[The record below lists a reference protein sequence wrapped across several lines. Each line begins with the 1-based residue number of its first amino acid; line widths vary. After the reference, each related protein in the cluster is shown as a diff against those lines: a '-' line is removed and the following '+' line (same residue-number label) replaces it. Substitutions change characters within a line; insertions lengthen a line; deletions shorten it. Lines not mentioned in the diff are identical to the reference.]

1 MRDDRMERPVIRTPL
16 YEAEH
21 EQRAAFGEVDGW
33 EMPKVF
39 ENVKAE
45 YLAGKGTVGI
55 ADRSHFGRLKVTGAK
70 RLDLLHRLTTNHV
83 KDLAPGQGAETV
95 LCTNKGRIV
104 DLLHIYVAED
114 HYLMVTSPNMAPV
127 IKEQIEKMRFR
138 DDVTLEDVTESTAMI
153 TLYGPESGRFL
164 DWAAH
169 SETKALQPHHWRSVS
184 IEGVAAVA
192 ARIPG
197 GIGGLGFNL
206 ILILDA
212 GQAGNV
218 WRALFREG
226 ATYGVNP
233 MGAEAMEL
241 LRVEFGV
248 PAWGRELTEDFNP
261 LEARLDAAIHWAKGC
276 YTGQEVIARLDSRKK
291 IAKLLTG
298 YLVEIGGVPE
308 PRSRVFHE
316 GAEVG
321 LVTSVVP
328 SLELRRII
336 TLGYIRT
343 PLAEPGTKVTIHSRG
358 DTMEAEV
365 SALPFTTPGLPKGPA
380 SPPTPS

>member
-1 MRDDRMERPVIRTPL
+1 MNRTPL
-16 YEAEH
+16 YEAES
-21 EQRAAFGEVDGW
+21 EQRAAFGDVDGW

-39 ENVKAE
+39 QNVKAE
-45 YLAGKGTVGI
+45 YLAGKGTVAI

-70 RLDLLHRLTTNHV
+70 RLELLHRLTTNHV
-83 KDLAPGQGAETV
+83 KDLTSGQGAETV
-95 LCTNKGRIV
+95 LCTSKGRIV
-104 DLLHIYVAED
+104 DLLFIHVASD
-114 HYLMVTSPNMAPV
+114 HHVMLTSPNMSGV
-127 IKEQIEKMRFR
+127 VKEQIEKVRFR
-138 DDVTLEDVTESTAMI
+138 DDVTLEDVTGSTAMI

-169 SETKALQPHHWRSVS
+169 SETKGLQPHHWRPLTVDGVSVM
-184 IEGVAAVA
+184 A

-206 ILILDA
+206 IMDA
-212 GQAGNV
+212 AQANTV

-233 MGAEAMEL
+233 LGSEALEL

-261 LEARLDAAIHWAKGC
+261 LEVRLDAAIHWAKGC

-298 YLVEIGGVPE
+298 FLVEIGGVPE

-336 TLGYIRT
+336 ALGFIRT
-343 PLAEPGTKVTIHSRG
+343 PHAEPGTKVRIESRG
-358 DTMEAEV
+358 DAMEAEV
-365 SALPFTTPGLPKGPA
+365 SALPFATPGLPAGRGG
-380 SPPTPS
+380 SPPS